1 MHFYSFNIG
10 DYRRRTNHLSL
21 LEHGIYRALLDTYY
35 LEEMPLNL
43 DIERLARQHCVRND
57 EEMIALKYVLDEF
70 FEKTSEGY
78 EQSACNE
85 VIAKYSEKSKK
96 AKESAKKRWNNAN
109 AYANASETQCERI
122 CERNA
127 NGMLTNNQEPIT
139 KNQEPRTNVLKDIS
153 PTLPSNS
160 KKQNDEI
167 KQIFD
172 HWRAV
177 MKKNSPKLS
186 QDRKSKIKARLDEG
200 FSIDQIKQAVSGCVL
215 SDWHMGRNEKT
226 EGKKYNDIT
235 LICRSAKYLENFI
248 ELAEDY
254 DGRTFEEKQKESEII
269 SMAEELKKRNP
280 NSRVN

>member
-109 AYANASETQCERI
+109 AYANASETHSEGI

-127 NGMLTNNQEPIT
+127 NGMLTNNHKPIT
-139 KNQEPRTNVLKDIS
+139 NNQEPRTNDLKDIS
-153 PTLPSNS
+153 PTLPSKS
-160 KKQNDEI
+160 KNQNEDI
-167 KQIFD
+167 KEVFD
-172 HWRAV
+172 HWCAV
-177 MKKNSPKLS
+177 MKKNNAKFSE
-186 QDRKSKIKARLDEG
+186 DRKTKIRARLKEDY
-200 FSIDQIKQAVSGCVL
+200 SVDQIKLGIAGCAL
-215 SDWHMGRNEKT
+215 SDWHMGRDARTN
-226 EGKKYNDIT
+226 GKSYNDIKK
-235 LICRSAKYLENFI
+235 ICENAEKLEWFI